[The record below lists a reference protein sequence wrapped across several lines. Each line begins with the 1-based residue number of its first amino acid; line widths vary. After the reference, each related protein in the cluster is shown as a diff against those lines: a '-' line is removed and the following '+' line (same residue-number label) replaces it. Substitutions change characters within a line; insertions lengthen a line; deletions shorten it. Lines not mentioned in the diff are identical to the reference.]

1 MSLSNPKYLIFL
13 AIVVVLFY
21 LLRPGRARGALLL
34 IASYFFYFNLSS
46 FYTLVLAVV
55 TAVTY
60 AAGILLSAHEH
71 PRRRGVFLVGA
82 CVIVLAPLLTFKYL
96 GFLLDVSASLL
107 SFRSPTASQLIL
119 PIGISFFTFAALGYV
134 IDVYL
139 EVVKVERRPL
149 EIALFLAFFPL
160 VTAGPIERVGSLL
173 PQFDFKTRF
182 SSERAFAASRLI
194 FLGLFLKVVC
204 ADNLIKPIDAIY
216 AAPRDFIP
224 LEKLFG
230 MIHYMFYIYADFA
243 GYSLIAIGSA
253 MMLGLEVRPN
263 FRQPFLSTTIPDFW
277 RKWHMSLTS
286 WVRDYFF
293 TPMRMRWRRYPN
305 VGLVAALM
313 ISFLIIGIWH
323 GAGWGFALF
332 GLMHGL
338 LVVGSTYTLSIRTT
352 AWARIGAPPAIVH
365 INRIVWTFVL
375 VMLTFVVYRANSMSD
390 AVHIYR
396 DLFSVDILRD
406 YGAQLRLFMRGDPT
420 AFKVI
425 SFASWTWA
433 IIALVIAGDIA
444 VRNGLTLDK
453 LPSLV
458 QVAICSIGTVIIVY
472 EWISNTA
479 GQPFLY
485 YRF

>member
-1 MSLSNPKYLIFL
+1 MSLSNPKYLLFL

-46 FYTLVLAVV
+46 FYGLVLVVV

-71 PRRRGVFLVGA
+71 PWRRGVLLVGA
-82 CVIVLAPLLTFKYL
+82 CVMVLAPLLAFKYL

-107 SFRSPTASQLIL
+107 SFRSPTASPLTLML

-139 EVVKVERRPL
+139 EVVKAERRPL
-149 EIALFLAFFPL
+149 EIALFLALFPL
-160 VTAGPIERVGSLL
+160 VTAGPIERAGSLL

-182 SSERAFAASRLI
+182 SSERAFAASRLV

-204 ADNLIKPIDAIY
+204 ADNLVKPIDAIY

-224 LEKLFG
+224 VEKLFG
-230 MIHYMFYIYADFA
+230 VIHYMFYIYADFA

-305 VGLVAALM
+305 LGLVAALM

-338 LVVGSTYTLSIRTT
+338 LAVGSTYTLSIRTA
-352 AWARIGAPPAIVH
+352 AWARIGAPAAIVH

-375 VMLTFVVYRANSMSD
+375 VMLTFVVYRANSISD

-396 DLFSVDILRD
+396 DL
-406 YGAQLRLFMRGDPT
+406 LFMRGDPT

-458 QVAICSIGTVIIVY
+458 QVVICSIGTVIIVY
-472 EWISNTA
+472 GWISNTA